1 MAGGG
6 GAWKVAY
13 ADLVTAMMAMFL
25 VLWILSQ
32 DEKVKGDVSAYFK
45 TRFSAL
51 QQSSPGIIPNDAMA
65 LVESRKDIFQHAS
78 IIPLDQVRRLND
90 DLVKVF
96 IQNPNDMD
104 IKTMEVQMES
114 EGLLINILN
123 NPDKPIFKEG
133 SAAEL
138 TEYGQV
144 VFNNIA

>member
-32 DEKVKGDVSAYFK
+32 DEEVKGDVSAYFK
-45 TRFSAL
+45 TRFNTLTQA
-51 QQSSPGIIPNDAMA
+51 SPGIIPNDNMA
-65 LVESRKDIFQHAS
+65 LVESRKDIFENAS

-96 IQNPNDMD
+96 VQNPNEMD

-138 TEYGQV
+138 TE
-144 VFNNIA
+144 

>member
-65 LVESRKDIFQHAS
+65 LVESRKDIFEHAS
-78 IIPLDQVRRLND
+78 VIPLDQVRRLND

-96 IQNPNDMD
+96 VQNPNEMD
-104 IKTMEVQMES
+104 IKTMEVQR
-114 EGLLINILN
+114 L
-123 NPDKPIFKEG
+123 
-133 SAAEL
+133 
-138 TEYGQV
+138 
-144 VFNNIA
+144 